1 MKKRLTITLDEE
13 LLKRIDAG
21 IDGVKIRNRSHAIE
35 HLLDSAMT
43 HAMPKKAVIFAGGRG
58 IVIENR
64 VVYPPMISIKGR
76 PIMEYV
82 VGELKRN
89 GISEVLVTIGKG
101 SDDLVDH
108 FGDGSALGVRLN
120 YIREDAQRGTEGAL
134 SLVSGLI
141 GTSPFFALNGDHIFR
156 LDMAG
161 MYLQHIETRALAT
174 VALTTSIS
182 RYGMGVTR
190 LEGLKISNFTRK
202 PDQGR
207 EARLVNAGIYLF
219 DPSVFG
225 LLSGS
230 SGRIMLEESL
240 FPALA
245 SAGKLFGYVFST
257 PWYSIDNIEDINKSR
272 KEMENVVE
280 MIKKGTK

>member
-1 MKKRLTITLDEE
+1 MKERLTITLDEE
-13 LLKRIDAG
+13 LLKRIDAR

-35 HLLDSAMT
+35 HLLDSAM
-43 HAMPKKAVIFAGGRG
+43 MQEVPKKAVVFAGGRG
-58 IVIENR
+58 IKISNN
-64 VVYPPMISIKGR
+64 VVYPPMILIKGR
-76 PIMEYV
+76 PIMEYLV
-82 VGELKRN
+82 EELRRN

-108 FGDGSALGVRLN
+108 FGDGSAFGIRIN
-120 YIREDAQRGTEGAL
+120 YIREDAPRGTEGAL

-141 GTSPFFALNGDHIFR
+141 GISPFFALNGDQILK

-161 MYLQHIETRALAT
+161 MYQQHIGTNALAT

-190 LEGLKISNFTRK
+190 LDGLKINSFTRK
-202 PDQGR
+202 PDQGK
-207 EARLVNAGIYLF
+207 EARLVNAGVYLF

-225 LLSGS
+225 LLSQS
-230 SGRIMLEESL
+230 SGRVMLEESL

-257 PWYSIDNIEDINKSR
+257 PWYSIDNIEDVNKSR
-272 KEMENVVE
+272 KEMENVVGI
-280 MIKKGTK
+280 IKKSMK